1 MTDTNAEVLHLRAAQ
16 LREGLAWSQSLAK
29 DFNGALDAYSA
40 RLTDLQLAVASV
52 AQRSQA
58 CSSQALRTA
67 QKNIK
72 LARDEVEEMLGHLDT
87 ARQVE
92 ATILAGPRSNL
103 AAFLKALGRLEASN
117 QFLEKHRQVPT
128 ADSALQS
135 ASALL
140 RDAMRLALDDFTATL
155 KHHAVVPSASGH
167 LFGGAPSR
175 IGGESGLPA
184 AQPLLPMLA
193 TPRVGSKLGEGQED
207 DSVVVIPALVAGHLR
222 ALAEVRR
229 GLVEKALAGLL
240 NAASAGEEAR
250 GSLFSRIQECQ
261 LLKGRTQYRRPYIPI
276 LKYCH
281 WCARRWVA
289 ALKLLVGIVKSERA
303 AAQAVWPPGSSE
315 TEQAF
320 DEVVSRSVVAATH
333 AGAFI
338 VASKRTPEKVFGLLD
353 MQEQVEAALARLA
366 PTLEGT
372 PAAGFLADFTQLA
385 AMLRQEARATLE
397 EFEASIGRDTV
408 KHPPA
413 DGTVHPLAAYTLS
426 FLKRL
431 FAYEATLDT
440 LFGNAANEAAA
451 LSAARRGEALERR
464 RSEGMDEGVMTAVQ
478 GAVGHMLRVLLD
490 NLETKARTYKNKALA
505 ALFLMNN
512 VHYIVKAVESS
523 EALSCVGQD
532 WIERH
537 KDLIETYGE
546 EYQES
551 SWGPLMALVGDGV
564 NGEGRAWAKEK
575 AGIKERWREINT
587 ALTELRDAQ
596 CTWTIPD
603 PALKANMKDAVAEDF
618 LPLYKMFMEKYNPEA
633 TPFTKNPEKYIRW
646 SVAEVQR
653 LIAEDLFE
661 ARERDAVI
669 AASATKG
676 AALGTRSSGIP
687 VAS

>member
-1 MTDTNAEVLHLRAAQ
+1 MTDTNAEALHLRAVQ

-40 RLTDLQLAVASV
+40 RLTDLQLAVAAV
-52 AQRSQA
+52 AQR
-58 CSSQALRTA
+58 SQALRTA

-72 LARDEVEEMLGHLDT
+72 LAREEVEEMLGHLDT

-103 AAFLKALGRLEASN
+103 AAFLKALKRLETSN
-117 QFLEKHRQVPT
+117 HFLEKHRQVPT
-128 ADSALQS
+128 ADSALQC

-155 KHHAVVPSASGH
+155 KQHATVPSASSL
-167 LFGGAPSR
+167 LFGNAPSSV
-175 IGGESGLPA
+175 GGESGLPGG
-184 AQPLLPMLA
+184 QVPLPLMG
-193 TPRVGSKLGEGQED
+193 TPRTGGKMVGGDGEMD
-207 DSVVVIPALVAGHLR
+207 DTVVVIPPLVATHLR
-222 ALAEVRR
+222 ALAEVLLRNDERRALGAYVDVRR
-229 GLVEKALAGLL
+229 GIVERALAGLL

-250 GSLFSRIQECQ
+250 GSLFARIQE
-261 LLKGRTQYRRPYIPI
+261 
-276 LKYCH
+276 
-281 WCARRWVA
+281 WVA
-289 ALKLLVGIVKSERA
+289 ALKMLVGIVKSERA
-303 AAQAVWPPGSSE
+303 AANAVWPPGAPE
-315 TEQAF
+315 AEAAF
-320 DEVVSRSVVAATH
+320 DEVVTRSVVAATH

-366 PTLEGT
+366 PMLEGT
-372 PAAGFLADFTQLA
+372 HAASFLAEFAQLA

-397 EFEASIGRDTV
+397 EFEASISRDTV

-431 FAYEATLDT
+431 FAYEATIDT
-440 LFGNAANEAAA
+440 LFGDAENEAAA
-451 LSAARRGEALERR
+451 LAAARRGEAADRR
-464 RSEGMDEGVMTAVQ
+464 RREGINEATATAVQ

-537 KDLIETYGE
+537 KDLIEQYGE
-546 EYQES
+546 DYQEA
-551 SWGPLMALVGDGV
+551 SWGPLMSLVGEGV

-618 LPLYKMFMEKYNPEA
+618 LPVYKMFMEKYNPEA

-646 SVAEVQR
+646 TVADVQR
-653 LIAEDLFE
+653 LISEDLFE
-661 ARERDAVI
+661 ARDRDAV
-669 AASATKG
+669 ATTASKG
-676 AALGTRSSGIP
+676 AALVSRASGI
-687 VAS
+687 SSS

>member
-1 MTDTNAEVLHLRAAQ
+1 MTEANAEALHLRAAQ
-16 LREGLAWSQSLAK
+16 LREGLVWSQSLAK

-52 AQRSQA
+52 AQR
-58 CSSQALRTA
+58 SQALRTA

-103 AAFLKALGRLEASN
+103 AAFLKALSRLEASN
-117 QFLEKHRQVPT
+117 QFLERHRQVPT
-128 ADSALQS
+128 AESALQS

-140 RDAMRLALDDFTATL
+140 RDAMRLALDDFTTTL
-155 KHHAVVPSASGH
+155 KHHAAVPSAAAM
-167 LFGGAPSR
+167 LFGGAPSS
-175 IGGESGLPA
+175 IGGDSAMPSG
-184 AQPLLPMLA
+184 QPLLPMLGN
-193 TPRVGSKLGEGQED
+193 PGVGSKLGGDGADD
-207 DSVVVIPALVAGHLR
+207 DSVVVIPALVANHLR
-222 ALAEVRR
+222 ALAEALLRNEERRTLNAYVDVRR
-229 GLVEKALAGLL
+229 GIVERALAALL

-250 GSLFSRIQECQ
+250 GSLLTRIQE
-261 LLKGRTQYRRPYIPI
+261 
-276 LKYCH
+276 
-281 WCARRWVA
+281 WVA

-303 AAQAVWPPGSSE
+303 AAQAVWPPGAPE
-315 TEQAF
+315 AEQAF

-366 PTLEGT
+366 ATLEGT
-372 PAAGFLADFTQLA
+372 PAATFLADFTQLA

-413 DGTVHPLAAYTLS
+413 DGTVHPLTAYTLS

-431 FAYEATLDT
+431 FAYEATVDT
-440 LFGNAANEAAA
+440 LFGDAANEAAA

-464 RSEGMDEGVMTAVQ
+464 LNGGIDEATATAVQ

-512 VHYIVKAVESS
+512 VHYIVKAVESN

-546 EYQES
+546 EYQEA
-551 SWGPLMALVGDGV
+551 SWGPLMSLVGHGV
-564 NGEGRAWAKEK
+564 NGESHAWAKERS
-575 AGIKERWREINT
+575 GIKERWREVNT

-633 TPFTKNPEKYIRW
+633 TNFTKNPEKYIRW

-661 ARERDAVI
+661 ARERDAVV
-669 AASATKG
+669 AASASKG
-676 AALGTRSSGIP
+676 AALGSRSSGIP
-687 VAS
+687 VSS